1 MLFAGILGIV
11 CSLVLVGANQFTAP
25 YREANQKAEE
35 IRNFLSALDSSIDV
49 NVDSQT
55 LIKIFDR
62 DVKKITLGGLT
73 LYEYFPKG
81 SKTQNPASVA
91 VPFAGA
97 GLWGPIKGVL
107 ALEPDL
113 ETIKGIRFYEQ
124 EETPGLGGEIGSSWF
139 QKEFVGKKIIS
150 KSGEPGFKVLK
161 RGQTG
166 GINSVDGITGA
177 TMTSDRVQTMLDKLS
192 RELNKERDNYVR

>member
-49 NVDSQT
+49 NADPQT
-55 LIKIFDR
+55 LIQIFNR
-62 DVKKITLGGLT
+62 DVKKVTLGGLT
-73 LYEYFPKG
+73 LYEYYPTG
-81 SKTQNPASVA
+81 SKTGNPASVA

-97 GLWGPIKGVL
+97 GLWGPIKGVI

-139 QKEFVGKKIIS
+139 QKEFVGKKIVS

-161 RGQTG
+161 PGQTED
-166 GINSVDGITGA
+166 INSVDGITGA
-177 TMTSDRVQTMLDKLS
+177 TMTSDRVQTIMDNLS
-192 RELNKERDNYVR
+192 KALNKERTSHVR